1 MKLEYFL
8 KLLEQNRKLSLT
20 LSSNFPP
27 NFGDSVFSKA
37 RVKYQFFFREITASQ
52 KRTMDSTLNE
62 GLAGIRA
69 LRDEYDENCIKVIK
83 AKTRVESLE
92 KVIADKESET
102 SQLNKNIEN
111 LDDQIVLLESQLAA
125 MDVTIDHYRQVKR
138 YYISSPNHFLRNSK
152 KLLF

>member
-1 MKLEYFL
+1 
-8 KLLEQNRKLSLT
+8 
-20 LSSNFPP
+20 
-27 NFGDSVFSKA
+27 
-37 RVKYQFFFREITASQ
+37 
-52 KRTMDSTLNE
+52 MDSTLNE

-69 LRDEYDENCIKVIK
+69 LRDENDENCSHAIK
-83 AKTRVESLE
+83 AEPRVESLE
-92 KVIADKESET
+92 KVIVEKESET
-102 SQLNKNIEN
+102 CQLNKNIEN